1 MPDEVHRSHTE
12 FGSMTLAME
21 RVLGASYYVALTGV
35 RGRLLSRTP
44 IKKMT
49 TCLHGLFSDGVLL
62 HIHIT
67 PRFLLLLLLLLLLLD
82 CHFLPSIAC
91 LELCCVKAL
100 QISKL
105 LSVSE
110 LWVQMASADH
120 FMPTIWD
127 KQCQKAT

>member
-35 RGRLLSRTP
+35 RGRLRE
-44 IKKMT
+44 KMT
-49 TCLHGLFSDGVLL
+49 TCLLGLFSDEVLL

-67 PRFLLLLLLLLLLLD
+67 PRFLLLLLLD
-82 CHFLPSIAC
+82 CHFLPSIAG